1 MNYLDEFAPGE
12 LRRARGTTQ
21 YEYDFD
27 AEWGALWAWMQPQ
40 GNPCFSLSFLNDI
53 EAVDQSIVTSG
64 GKVLDQDL
72 HAPVNYYV
80 YASRSEGVF
89 NYGGDLAL
97 FLLLI
102 KARERDA
109 LAHYAKRCLDCLY
122 PKIRNFGSST
132 LTTISLVQGDALGGG
147 FEAALSSDV
156 IIAEER
162 ATMGFPE
169 ILFNL
174 FPGMGGYSL
183 VARRAGMGVAEDLI
197 SSGRMLSARE
207 LKEIGLVDVVAPNG
221 EGENVVQDWINRH
234 HKRRNGLQ
242 SMYKTRQEVFP
253 IERKELDA
261 ISEVWVDAAM
271 RLGER
276 DLKMMRRI
284 VSAQLKR
291 MEGKGESLPTV
302 QDLDRELIMERG

>member
-1 MNYLDEFAPGE
+1 MNDSVGFAPE
-12 LRRARGTTQ
+12 RVQRGRSATQ
-21 YEYDFD
+21 YAFDFD
-27 AEWGALWAWMQPQ
+27 PEWGALWAWMQPQ

-53 EAVDQSIVTSG
+53 EALDQSIVASG
-64 GKVLDQDL
+64 GRVPLQNRL
-72 HAPVNYYV
+72 VPVNYYV
-80 YASRSEGVF
+80 FGSRSEGVF

-102 KARERDA
+102 KAREREA
-109 LAHYAKRCLDCLY
+109 LLHYAKRCLDCLH
-122 PKIRNFGSST
+122 PKIRNFDSPT

-183 VARRAGMGVAEDLI
+183 VGRRAGMRIAEDLI
-197 SSGRMLSARE
+197 SSGRMLGARE
-207 LKEIGLVDVVAPNG
+207 LKDMGIVDIVAADG
-221 EGENVVQDWINRH
+221 DGENVVQDWIKRH

-242 SMYKTRQEVFP
+242 SMYRSRQEVFP
-253 IERKELDA
+253 VDRKELDA
-261 ISEVWVDAAM
+261 IAQAWVDAAL

-284 VSAQLKR
+284 VSAQLRR

-302 QDLDRELIMERG
+302 QDLDREFASERG